1 MCNPTIL
8 TAHPQNNLSAFLNKV
23 PLSEERV
30 AAFKQQVGRL
40 KRKKNKVL
48 PGACLLVFFML
59 HMQSLKNESEALGNL
74 RRSLST
80 VEDSDTTGSFFSKPE
95 LFLAE
100 EHIVEKDHSIAVP
113 APTSIPIFYNLF
125 IKEDS
130 DIPRVSNFMREQLET
145 YMKPVHGPVMINS
158 IGVIDNLAK
167 LNLPPSIDAK
177 LMNNFEEADEVD
189 TLQELWT
196 YCSRD
201 DTHPEQKVAYLHS
214 KGSFHQHD
222 ANDKLRV
229 YLTKGAL
236 SEECSNM
243 PDTCNVC
250 SSRMSPMP
258 HPHTSGNMWLSR
270 CDYVRK
276 LIAPKQFRNA
286 MYTTNKAL
294 HRTENACMGTGRYAL
309 EHW

>member
-243 PDTCNVC
+243 PDICNVC